1 MSKSTVF
8 EKFVK
13 GTPFAFRK
21 ISDFSKRDPLYGN
34 PIQKVAIALSKFHV
48 FSSPKIRI
56 FSTKCTVK
64 LDSRFRSIEN
74 LDRARFSN
82 LEISDLSESRISQ
95 NFETSR
101 SSRNQDRSEFAIL
114 QPCHRFQCICM
125 RIESQDLI
133 SENQIRVSISR
144 DSKLDFVFEIN
155 AILVQSHT
163 ILCLKPH
170 FKAFV
175 RGYRKVRPKRNPN
188 KG

>member
-82 LEISDLSESRISQ
+82 LEISDLSRSRISRNLEISRGLEIRIASSSRFCNPATDFNVFVWGSNHRIWSLRIRSGSRFREIQ
-95 NFETSR
+95 SSISFSR
-101 SSRNQDRSEFAIL
+101 SMQF
-114 QPCHRFQCICM
+114 
-125 RIESQDLI
+125 
-133 SENQIRVSISR
+133 
-144 DSKLDFVFEIN
+144 
-155 AILVQSHT
+155 
-163 ILCLKPH
+163 
-170 FKAFV
+170 
-175 RGYRKVRPKRNPN
+175 
-188 KG
+188 

>member
-82 LEISDLSESRISQ
+82 LEISDLSRSRISR
-95 NFETSR
+95 NFE
-101 SSRNQDRSEFAIL
+101 
-114 QPCHRFQCICM
+114 
-125 RIESQDLI
+125 I
-133 SENQIRVSISR
+133 SESRKISR
-144 DSKLDFVFEIN
+144 KIGLTVHSQYDLTFYPTFFCNKLLRID
-155 AILVQSHT
+155 
-163 ILCLKPH
+163 
-170 FKAFV
+170 
-175 RGYRKVRPKRNPN
+175 PN
-188 KG
+188 